1 MWSVLTY
8 SFRFSFQDEQPENTI
23 AKDLG
28 LFAHKQ
34 TTDHSNE
41 MKKLCKRDL
50 KVNGCEVQG
59 CYTTTIRKRKIS
71 NSFLNPE
78 HKGNILKV
86 DKVQ

>member
-1 MWSVLTY
+1 MHSVLTY
-8 SFRFSFQDEQPENTI
+8 SYWFSFQDEQPANTI

-28 LFAHKQ
+28 SIAHKQ
-34 TTDHSNE
+34 TTGHSNE
-41 MKKLCKRDL
+41 MKKLCKHDL

-59 CYTTTIRKRKIS
+59 CYTTTIGKRKIS